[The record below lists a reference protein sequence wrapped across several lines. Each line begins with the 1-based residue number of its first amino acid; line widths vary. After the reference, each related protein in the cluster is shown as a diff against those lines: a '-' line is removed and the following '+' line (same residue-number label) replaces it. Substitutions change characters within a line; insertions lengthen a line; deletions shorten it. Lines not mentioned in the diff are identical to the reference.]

1 MSYFP
6 FVIEKLLVLQVH
18 FRDIIPYS
26 SYLRSVLFISRL
38 HYNISRLK
46 EHILPPGK
54 EAFGVYNIKS
64 AVPKDG
70 KRLFDYGFRGRNNR
84 ICTQTISVTHGHL
97 QVFINLEGVNKLIC
111 LASIFPR
118 TGIGQCYFC
127 FPGFERLQC
136 DCFLS
141 TCPCYR
147 LIRF

>member
-1 MSYFP
+1 MTKINPAYIIMSFFP

-38 HYNISRLK
+38 HYNISRGK

-70 KRLFDYGFRGRNNR
+70 KRLFD
-84 ICTQTISVTHGHL
+84 S
-97 QVFINLEGVNKLIC
+97 GVEIIEFALKL
-111 LASIFPR
+111 
-118 TGIGQCYFC
+118 
-127 FPGFERLQC
+127 
-136 DCFLS
+136 
-141 TCPCYR
+141 
-147 LIRF
+147 